1 MDEQISGAV
10 TVMEQPITQPP
21 FVGASRMRLVDGL
34 LSVLDEVKTH
44 RETRLVSLEAPSGW
58 GKTRV
63 AQEFYARLAAREAE
77 SNPER
82 YWPASILDTIPQAR
96 LDQVGSRRKHVYPK
110 WVERTPNAL
119 PSFFWWGIACDMRSD
134 GTPSEALLTDLRQL
148 ETHALYLEA
157 AWAAAVSFKERHFPS
172 LEQAKASLLRHRRQA
187 LEAGCDELVG
197 FSIGKALELTLPGGG
212 IVAQIARLT
221 AGKAIDRRRNA
232 AHIKAGGRLEM
243 DQPTDIIDG
252 SVDLI
257 TRLAHP
263 ELPFVIF
270 VEDLH
275 RATPLV
281 EELLARLVRSNAA
294 ILIITST
301 WPGELER
308 LTQLNA
314 LLEDA
319 TLRQRCRRI
328 RHDQPPP
335 PSFPADASLD
345 ALPTE
350 SLAELVEAYYP
361 GTAAEVVDH
370 LARRYNNPLPLELI
384 CTMPKLQRRYGG
396 RALELSPEAIDAL
409 PDNDVHTLYRALWE
423 ELPETARQ
431 ALALAT
437 LAIPD
442 RSNAWHNGLTGQAI
456 AAYSDLTDNTRIAEH
471 LTTEQIPHGWVRAI
485 EALLRR
491 FNEPDQRRIAEEE
504 RGQFLFDPDIDAFYR
519 HLGEQIRH
527 QAPGETERETQHR
540 AWLTLTLHHQ
550 GKGEITDTEALMAIR
565 TLQQAL
571 ADLPRELPTLIRLGD
586 YLEKLQ
592 VNEDSPELL
601 EARAEYGQALGES
614 GKLKEALNNLQALR
628 ADRTRILGPDHPDTL
643 RTRNNIAYWQ
653 AQSGAIED
661 ALAAFEALLVEQT
674 RILGPDHPDTLATH
688 NNIASLQAESGA
700 IEAALAAFEALL
712 PDCTRILGP
721 DHPQTLSMRNNIAVR
736 QAESGA
742 IAAALVAFEALLADK
757 TRILGPDHPDT
768 LTTRNNIAYWQAES
782 GAIEA
787 ALAAFEA
794 LLPDCTR
801 ILGPDHPHTLTT
813 RNNITY
819 WQAES
824 GAIEDALAAAE
835 ALLADRTRILGPDH
849 PDTLNT
855 RNNIARWQAE
865 SGAIEVALAADEAL
879 LADRT
884 RILGPD
890 HPDTLNTRNNI
901 ARWQAESGA
910 IEVALA
916 ADEALLAD
924 RTRIL
929 GPDHPDTLTTRNN
942 IARWQAESGAIEA
955 ALVAFEALL
964 ADQTRILGPDHPDTL
979 TTRNN
984 IARWQAESGAIE
996 VALAAFEALLP
1007 DCTRI
1012 LGPDHPHTLATRNNI
1027 AYLQAESGAIEAA
1040 LVAFEA
1046 LLADQ
1051 TRILG
1056 PDHPHTLS
1064 TRNNITYWQAES
1076 GAIEAALA
1084 AFEALLADCTRILG
1098 PDHPDTLTTR
1108 NNIAR
1113 WQAESGAIEAAL
1125 AAAEAL
1131 LADRTRILGPDHPDT
1146 LNTRNNIARWQAE
1159 SGAIEVAL
1167 AAAEALLA
1175 DQTRILGPDHPDT
1188 LTTRNNIARWQAESG
1203 AIEVALAAAEALLA
1217 DQTRILGPDHPHTL
1231 ATRNNI

>member
-77 SNPER
+77 GNPER

-172 LEQAKASLLRHRRQA
+172 LEQARTRFLRARKAIM
-187 LEAGCDELVG
+187 EGGFDEIVG
-197 FSIGKALELTLPGGG
+197 SVIGSGLELSLGGG
-212 IVAQIARLT
+212 ILAQIARLT
-221 AGKAIDRRRNA
+221 AGKAIEGRRNA

-350 SLAELVEAYYP
+350 SLAELVNAYYP
-361 GTAAEVVDH
+361 GTVAEVVDH
-370 LARRYNNPLPLELI
+370 LSRRYNNPLPLELI

-396 RALELSPEAIDAL
+396 RALELSLQDIDKL
-409 PDNDVHTLYRALWE
+409 PDNDVHALYRALWE

-471 LTTEQIPHGWVRAI
+471 LTTDQIPHGWVRAI

-550 GKGEITDTEALMAIR
+550 GKGEITDTEALLAIR

-571 ADLPRELPTLIRLGD
+571 ADLPRELPTRIELGD
-586 YLEKLQ
+586 YLKRLQ
-592 VNEDSPELL
+592 VNEESPELL
-601 EARAEYGQALGES
+601 EARAAYGQALGES
-614 GKLKEALNNLQALR
+614 GKLKEALNSLQALLPDYTRILGPEHPDTLNTRHNIAYLQAESGAIEAALKAFEILLKDQTRILGPDHPLTLITSNNIARWQAQSGAIEIALKSFENLLADQTRIFGAGHLITLTTRSNIAYWR
-628 ADRTRILGPDHPDTL
+628 AESGAIETALEDFDLLLSDQTHTLGPDHPETFKTRNNIALFKAKSGAIEIATKTFERLLIDQTRTLGPDHPNTLITRNNAAYQQAESGAINKAINSFEELLADQNRILGPDHPETLKTRNNIALCQAKSGAFKEALKSFERLLSDQAKILGADHPDTLTIRNNFAYQQAESGAIKDALNTFKSLLTDQNRILGPDHPDTFRTRNNIAFFQAKLGAFNEALKSFERLLRDQAKILGADHPDTLTTRNNFADQQAASGAINDALKNFKKLLTDQNRILGPDHPDTL
-643 RTRNNIAYWQ
+643 RTRNNIALCQ
-653 AQSGAIED
+653 GKCGAIET
-661 ALAAFEALLVEQT
+661 ALEKFKILL
-674 RILGPDHPDTLATH
+674 
-688 NNIASLQAESGA
+688 
-700 IEAALAAFEALL
+700 
-712 PDCTRILGP
+712 
-721 DHPQTLSMRNNIAVR
+721 
-736 QAESGA
+736 
-742 IAAALVAFEALLADK
+742 K
-757 TRILGPDHPDT
+757 
-768 LTTRNNIAYWQAES
+768 
-782 GAIEA
+782 
-787 ALAAFEA
+787 
-794 LLPDCTR
+794 
-801 ILGPDHPHTLTT
+801 
-813 RNNITY
+813 
-819 WQAES
+819 
-824 GAIEDALAAAE
+824 
-835 ALLADRTRILGPDH
+835 
-849 PDTLNT
+849 
-855 RNNIARWQAE
+855 
-865 SGAIEVALAADEAL
+865 
-879 LADRT
+879 
-884 RILGPD
+884 
-890 HPDTLNTRNNI
+890 
-901 ARWQAESGA
+901 
-910 IEVALA
+910 
-916 ADEALLAD
+916 
-924 RTRIL
+924 
-929 GPDHPDTLTTRNN
+929 
-942 IARWQAESGAIEA
+942 
-955 ALVAFEALL
+955 
-964 ADQTRILGPDHPDTL
+964 DQTRILGPDHPLTLNTCNNIAYGQAKSGAIETALETFAALYANQIRVLGPDHPDTL
-979 TTRNN
+979 KTRNN
-984 IARWQAESGAIE
+984 IAFWQAKSGATKT
-996 VALAAFEALLP
+996 ALAAFKALLP
-1007 DCTRI
+1007 DQTRV
-1012 LGPDHPHTLATRNNI
+1012 LGPDHPHTLNTRKSI
-1027 AYLQAESGAIEAA
+1027 VYLQ
-1040 LVAFEA
+1040 
-1046 LLADQ
+1046 
-1051 TRILG
+1051 
-1056 PDHPHTLS
+1056 
-1064 TRNNITYWQAES
+1064 NK
-1076 GAIEAALA
+1076 
-1084 AFEALLADCTRILG
+1084 
-1098 PDHPDTLTTR
+1098 
-1108 NNIAR
+1108 
-1113 WQAESGAIEAAL
+1113 
-1125 AAAEAL
+1125 
-1131 LADRTRILGPDHPDT
+1131 
-1146 LNTRNNIARWQAE
+1146 
-1159 SGAIEVAL
+1159 
-1167 AAAEALLA
+1167 
-1175 DQTRILGPDHPDT
+1175 
-1188 LTTRNNIARWQAESG
+1188 
-1203 AIEVALAAAEALLA
+1203 
-1217 DQTRILGPDHPHTL
+1217 
-1231 ATRNNI
+1231 

>member
-10 TVMEQPITQPP
+10 AVMEHPITQPP

-34 LSVLDEVKTH
+34 FSVLDEVKAQG
-44 RETRLVSLEAPSGW
+44 ETRLVSLEAPSGW

-172 LEQAKASLLRHRRQA
+172 LEQARTRFLSARKAIM
-187 LEAGCDELVG
+187 EAGFDELVG
-197 FSIGKALELTLPGGG
+197 FGIGKALELTLPGGG
-212 IVAQIARLT
+212 ILAQIARLT
-221 AGKAIDRRRNA
+221 AGKAIEGRRNA

-252 SVDLI
+252 SVNLI

-308 LTQLNA
+308 LTQLNT

-319 TLRQRCRRI
+319 TLRQRCRRV

-350 SLAELVEAYYP
+350 SLAELVSAYYP

-370 LARRYNNPLPLELI
+370 LARRYNNPLPLELV

-396 RALELSPEAIDAL
+396 RALELSPETIDAL
-409 PDNDVHTLYRALWE
+409 PDNDVHALYRALWE

-442 RSNAWHNGLTGQAI
+442 RANAWHNGFTGQAI
-456 AAYSDLTDNTRIAEH
+456 AACSDLTDNTRIAEH
-471 LTTEQIPHGWVRAI
+471 LTTDQIPHGWVRAI

-491 FNEPDQRRIAEEE
+491 FNEPDQRQIAEEE

-571 ADLPRELPTLIRLGD
+571 ADLPRELPTRIRLGD
-586 YLEKLQ
+586 YLERLQ
-592 VNEDSPELL
+592 VNEDSTELL
-601 EARAEYGQALGES
+601 EARAAYSRALGES
-614 GKLKEALNNLQALR
+614 GKLEKALNSLQTLL
-628 ADRTRILGPDHPDTL
+628 ADQIRILGPDHT
-643 RTRNNIAYWQ
+643 
-653 AQSGAIED
+653 G
-661 ALAAFEALLVEQT
+661 
-674 RILGPDHPDTLATH
+674 
-688 NNIASLQAESGA
+688 
-700 IEAALAAFEALL
+700 
-712 PDCTRILGP
+712 
-721 DHPQTLSMRNNIAVR
+721 
-736 QAESGA
+736 
-742 IAAALVAFEALLADK
+742 
-757 TRILGPDHPDT
+757 T

-782 GAIEA
+782 GAIKE
-787 ALAAFEA
+787 ALA
-794 LLPDCTR
+794 
-801 ILGPDHPHTLTT
+801 
-813 RNNITY
+813 
-819 WQAES
+819 
-824 GAIEDALAAAE
+824 
-835 ALLADRTRILGPDH
+835 
-849 PDTLNT
+849 
-855 RNNIARWQAE
+855 
-865 SGAIEVALAADEAL
+865 
-879 LADRT
+879 
-884 RILGPD
+884 
-890 HPDTLNTRNNI
+890 
-901 ARWQAESGA
+901 
-910 IEVALA
+910 
-916 ADEALLAD
+916 
-924 RTRIL
+924 
-929 GPDHPDTLTTRNN
+929 
-942 IARWQAESGAIEA
+942 
-955 ALVAFEALL
+955 AFEALL

-984 IARWQAESGAIE
+984 IALWQAESGAIAA
-996 VALAAFEALLP
+996 ALA
-1007 DCTRI
+1007 
-1012 LGPDHPHTLATRNNI
+1012 
-1027 AYLQAESGAIEAA
+1027 
-1040 LVAFEA
+1040 AFEA

-1056 PDHPHTLS
+1056 PDHPDTLS
-1064 TRNNITYWQAES
+1064 MRNNIAAWQAES
-1076 GAIEAALA
+1076 GAIEDALA
-1084 AFEALLADCTRILG
+1084 AFEALLADQTRILG
-1098 PDHPDTLTTR
+1098 PDHPDTLRTRSNIAYWQAQSGAIADALAAFEDLLADRTRILGPDHPDTLKTR
-1108 NNIAR
+1108 NHIASL
-1113 WQAESGAIEAAL
+1113 QAESGAIADAL
-1125 AAAEAL
+1125 AAFEALLADQTRILGPDHPDTLATRHNIAYWQAQSGAIEDALAAFEALLADQTRILGPDHPDTLRTRSNIAYWQAQSGAIADALAAFKAL

-1146 LNTRNNIARWQAE
+1146 LNTRNNIAHWQAESGAIADALAAAEALLTDHTRILGPDHPDTLRTRSNIALWQAE
-1159 SGAIEVAL
+1159 SGAIEDAL
-1167 AAAEALLA
+1167 TAFEALLA

-1188 LTTRNNIARWQAESG
+1188 LTTRHNIASWQAKSG
-1203 AIEVALAAAEALLA
+1203 AIEDALAAFETLLP
-1217 DQTRILGPDHPHTL
+1217 DYTRILGPDHPHTL
-1231 ATRNNI
+1231 ATRENITYLEKKVSSARHTKISTDLQIEWSTTW

>member
-10 TVMEQPITQPP
+10 AVMEHPITQPP

-34 LSVLDEVKTH
+34 LSVLDEVKAQG
-44 RETRLVSLEAPSGW
+44 ETRLVSLEAPSGW

-77 SNPER
+77 GNPER

-157 AWAAAVSFKERHFPS
+157 AWAAAVSFKERHFLS
-172 LEQAKASLLRHRRQA
+172 LEQARTRFLRARKAIM
-187 LEAGCDELVG
+187 EAGFDELVG
-197 FSIGKALELTLPGGG
+197 FGIGKALELTLPGGG
-212 IVAQIARLT
+212 IAAQILRFSG
-221 AGKAIDRRRNA
+221 GKVIEGRRNA

-335 PSFPADASLD
+335 QLFPADASLD

-384 CTMPKLQRRYGG
+384 CTMPKLQRHYGG
-396 RALELSPEAIDAL
+396 RALELSLQDIDKL
-409 PDNDVHTLYRALWE
+409 PDNDVHALYRALWE

-456 AAYSDLTDNTRIAEH
+456 AACSDLTDNTRIAEH
-471 LTTEQIPHGWVRAI
+471 LTTDQIPHGWVRAI

-550 GKGEITDTEALMAIR
+550 GKGEITDTEALLAIR

-571 ADLPRELPTLIRLGD
+571 ADLPRELPTRIELGD
-586 YLEKLQ
+586 YLERLQ
-592 VNEDSPELL
+592 VNEESTELL
-601 EARAEYGQALGES
+601 EARADYGQALGES
-614 GKLKEALNNLQALR
+614 GKLEEALNSLQALL
-628 ADRTRILGPDHPDTL
+628 ADQTRILGLDHPDTL
-643 RTRNNIAYWQ
+643 ATRNNIASWQ
-653 AQSGAIED
+653 AESGAIED
-661 ALAAFEALLVEQT
+661 ALADLEALLADQT
-674 RILGPDHPDTLATH
+674 RILGLDHPDTLITRH
-688 NNIASLQAESGA
+688 NIAS
-700 IEAALAAFEALL
+700 
-712 PDCTRILGP
+712 
-721 DHPQTLSMRNNIAVR
+721 R

-742 IAAALVAFEALLADK
+742 IADALVAFEALLDD
-757 TRILGPDHPDT
+757 R
-768 LTTRNNIAYWQAES
+768 
-782 GAIEA
+782 
-787 ALAAFEA
+787 
-794 LLPDCTR
+794 TR

-813 RNNITY
+813 RNNI
-819 WQAES
+819 
-824 GAIEDALAAAE
+824 
-835 ALLADRTRILGPDH
+835 
-849 PDTLNT
+849 
-855 RNNIARWQAE
+855 
-865 SGAIEVALAADEAL
+865 
-879 LADRT
+879 
-884 RILGPD
+884 
-890 HPDTLNTRNNI
+890 
-901 ARWQAESGA
+901 
-910 IEVALA
+910 
-916 ADEALLAD
+916 
-924 RTRIL
+924 
-929 GPDHPDTLTTRNN
+929 
-942 IARWQAESGAIEA
+942 
-955 ALVAFEALL
+955 
-964 ADQTRILGPDHPDTL
+964 
-979 TTRNN
+979 
-984 IARWQAESGAIE
+984 
-996 VALAAFEALLP
+996 
-1007 DCTRI
+1007 
-1012 LGPDHPHTLATRNNI
+1012 
-1027 AYLQAESGAIEAA
+1027 AYLQAESGAIE
-1040 LVAFEA
+1040 
-1046 LLADQ
+1046 D
-1051 TRILG
+1051 
-1056 PDHPHTLS
+1056 
-1064 TRNNITYWQAES
+1064 
-1076 GAIEAALA
+1076 
-1084 AFEALLADCTRILG
+1084 
-1098 PDHPDTLTTR
+1098 
-1108 NNIAR
+1108 
-1113 WQAESGAIEAAL
+1113 
-1125 AAAEAL
+1125 
-1131 LADRTRILGPDHPDT
+1131 
-1146 LNTRNNIARWQAE
+1146 
-1159 SGAIEVAL
+1159 
-1167 AAAEALLA
+1167 
-1175 DQTRILGPDHPDT
+1175 
-1188 LTTRNNIARWQAESG
+1188 
-1203 AIEVALAAAEALLA
+1203 ALAAAEALLA

-1231 ATRNNI
+1231 ATRENVTYLQKKVSSARHTKTSTDLQIEWSTTW